1 MRRAH
6 PLHYPALGVVLLS
19 ACAATPSNP
28 PRPARINH
36 VVFFK
41 LQDPSDA
48 AELIKDCDAKLA
60 SIPGVVAYFAGSHL
74 DTGRATVDSDY
85 DVGLYV
91 GFMTEAAYRPYVEH
105 PSHIE
110 VVAKW
115 KPSLKWLLVR
125 DILDET
131 N

>member
-6 PLHYPALGVVLLS
+6 PLRCMVLVVLVLP

-41 LQDPSDA
+41 LQNPNDA
-48 AELIKDCDAKLA
+48 VELINDCDAKLA
-60 SIPGVVAYFAGSHL
+60 AIPGVVAYFAGPHL
-74 DTGRATVDSDY
+74 ETGRATVDSDY

-91 GFMTEAAYRPYVEH
+91 GFMTEDAYRAYVEH

-115 KPSLKWLLVR
+115 KPALEWLLVR
-125 DILDET
+125 DVLDET

>member
-6 PLHYPALGVVLLS
+6 PLRCLVLVVVLLP
-19 ACAATPSNP
+19 ACATTPSNP

-41 LQDPSDA
+41 LQDPSDT
-48 AELIKDCDAKLA
+48 AELIDDCDEKLA
-60 SIPGVVAYFAGSHL
+60 SIPGVVAYFAGPHL
-74 DTGRATVDSDY
+74 DTGRSTVDSDY

-91 GFMTEAAYRPYVEH
+91 GFMTEAAYRGYVEH

-110 VVAKW
+110 VVAKR
-115 KPSLKWLLVR
+115 KPSLERLLVR
-125 DILDET
+125 DIIDE
-131 N
+131 

>member
-6 PLHYPALGVVLLS
+6 PLRCLVLVVVLLP
-19 ACAATPSNP
+19 ACATTPSNP

-48 AELIKDCDAKLA
+48 AELINDCDAKLA
-60 SIPGVVAYFAGSHL
+60 SIPGVVAYFAGPHL
-74 DTGRATVDSDY
+74 DTGRSTVDSDY
-85 DVGLYV
+85 DIGLYV
-91 GFMTEAAYRPYVEH
+91 GFMTEAAYRGYVEH
-105 PSHIE
+105 PSHLE

-115 KPSLKWLLVR
+115 KPSLERLLVR
-125 DILDET
+125 DIIDET
-131 N
+131 D